1 MEDAENEAAA
11 GAEQAGNVGEGA
23 IQMVCVAKSEVAG
36 DRIEDLFLEQAGSS
50 LISLDTGDAEAL

>member
-11 GAEQAGNVGEGA
+11 GAEQAAHVGEGA
-23 IQMVCVAKSEVAG
+23 IQMVYVAKSEVAG

-50 LISLDTGDAEAL
+50 RINLDTGDAGAL